1 METVESWDDLSV
13 TEQVLV
19 RRAVDGTS
27 PRGSAAHVT
36 AVLRW
41 AGSSEVPRRRNA
53 SPAEELARV
62 PDLVAAAHRLVA
74 GGWLTVRRALSTPFV
89 QEDGPEVTG
98 PELAQ
103 VLADPATWLL
113 PRHDQNDL
121 PVLSLRA
128 TAEGRRRWEAAA
140 YAPGAPGTVHE
151 LELTDDEDSIVVCA
165 MEASGWL
172 TGLWGVLAETPAELV
187 GEELRA
193 FVAADIAPLVRLVRA
208 GMIEVLHVA
217 ERGAEGTVVPLEDL
231 LDALCDR
238 ELRRDDGDEVEV
250 GFTCVLTKSL
260 ANALR

>member
-1 METVESWDDLSV
+1 MNTVQSWDDLSV

-27 PRGSAAHVT
+27 PRGSAMHVT
-36 AVLRW
+36 AVLRR
-41 AGSSEVPRRRNA
+41 AGSPGVPRRRNA

-62 PDLVAAAHRLVA
+62 PELAAAAHRLVA
-74 GGWLTVRRALSTPFV
+74 GGWLTLRRALSTAFV
-89 QEDGPEVTG
+89 QEDGPAVTG
-98 PELAQ
+98 PELAR

-113 PRHDQNDL
+113 PRDGRNDL

-128 TAEGRRRWEAAA
+128 TAEGRRLWEAAA

-151 LELTDDEDSIVVCA
+151 WELTADEEAVVVCA

-172 TGLWGVLAETPAELV
+172 TGLWGVLVEPPADLA

-193 FVAADIAPLVRLVRA
+193 FVAADAAPLLRLVRA
-208 GMIEVLHVA
+208 GAVEVLHVA
-217 ERGAEGTVVPLEDL
+217 ERGAEPAVVPPEDL

-250 GFTCVLTKSL
+250 GFTCVLTQSP